1 MANFGMIDRS
11 VAFNPISAFPL
22 DARSYFESYAE
33 ALAAAQIASVVG
45 DTNTQYYFGE
55 TIAVVEN
62 GAAQLYI
69 IQPDKTLKEVGSKII
84 VDENVFDLD
93 DEGKLNLVGFAD
105 AAAGAQL
112 LKGSDGK
119 LSWVK
124 PDNTTVEGLQTIVA
138 GLQEDIKDLQDALN
152 PVDEEGNPTEGGLI
166 SDVDDLK
173 ESVGEEATYDEEGN
187 ELTPATGIYKD
198 IEDIEDKIGS
208 KAEHD
213 EEGSLVA
220 AATGLYAELE
230 KKADKTS
237 VYTIEQADKK
247 IADAIAAIDHLKRVI
262 VDELPAVEDADVNTI
277 YMMPS
282 GLLEDANKYYEWILI
297 NGVFEKVGSW
307 EVNLDDYALKTEVS
321 DLADV
326 VADNKEAA
334 EKAIE
339 DEQTR
344 AEKAEKANADAIA
357 AEQARAELAEK
368 ANADAITVEKE
379 RAELVEQGLVDDLAD
394 MDAAKANKAD
404 VYTKD
409 EVYAKNEV
417 YTKGEA
423 DQAIAD
429 KISEVNGGESAGEV
443 LGQLNAY
450 KKIVNMEVW
459 GDENGSGD
467 ENGNSRIDNLV
478 AQVQTLVNTKPF
490 ISEVDSDFQVVEGK
504 LILKELPISKIDG
517 LQDMSDNISVVQ
529 EKVGSLEDI
538 LNGYVDGETQ
548 EEVPGLVAEVQ
559 AIKENYLT
567 IVDFNA
573 AVGDL
578 ESLLAETTTIVER
591 LETIEEVLKWQE
603 MPNPA
608 T

>member
-93 DEGKLNLVGFAD
+93 DEGKLNLVGFAN

-124 PDNTTVEGLQTIVA
+124 PDNTTVQGLQTTVA
-138 GLQEDIKDLQDALN
+138 GLQKDIKDLRNALN

-262 VDELPAVEDADVNTI
+262 VDELPAVEEADVNTI

-297 NGVFEKVGSW
+297 NGIFEKVGSW
-307 EVNLDDYALKTEVS
+307 EVDLDDYALKTEVS
-321 DLADV
+321 DLAV
-326 VADNKEAA
+326 IVADNKEAA
-334 EKAIE
+334 EE
-339 DEQTR
+339 
-344 AEKAEKANADAIA
+344 AIA
-357 AEQARAELAEK
+357 EEQARAELAEK
-368 ANADAITVEKE
+368 ANADAITAEKE
-379 RAELVEQGLVDDLAD
+379 RAELAEQNLADDLAD
-394 MDAAKANKAD
+394 MDDAKANKAD
-404 VYTKD
+404 VYTK
-409 EVYAKNEV
+409 EEV
-417 YTKGEA
+417 YTKTETVA
-423 DQAIAD
+423 EILAQID
-429 KISEVNGGESAGEV
+429 KVNENVGESAGAV
-443 LGQLNAY
+443 LSKLEAY
-450 KKIVNMEVW
+450 QKVVNMEVW

-538 LNGYVDGETQ
+538 LNGYVDEETQ

>member
-1 MANFGMIDRS
+1 MALNFSKMNFS
-11 VAFNPISAFPL
+11 VSFNPTSAFPL
-22 DARSYFESYAE
+22 DARSYFESYDL
-33 ALAAAQIASVVG
+33 ALKAAAKAVEAGSTEG
-45 DTNTQYYFGE
+45 TLYFGQ

-62 GAAQLYI
+62 GIAQLYI
-69 IQPDKTLKEVGSKII
+69 IQPDKTLSEVGSKIT

-93 DEGKLNLVGFAD
+93 DEGKLNLLGFAD
-105 AAAGAQL
+105 ATAGAQL
-112 LKGSDGK
+112 LKGADGK

-124 PDNTTVEGLQTIVA
+124 PDNTTVEGLQLIVA
-138 GLQEDIKDLQDALN
+138 GLKEDIKDLQNALN
-152 PVDEEGNPTEGGLI
+152 PVDEEGNPVEGGLV
-166 SDVDDLK
+166 SEVDDLK

-187 ELTPATGIYKD
+187 QLTPATGIYKD
-198 IEDIEDKIGS
+198 IEDIEDKIGN

-213 EEGSLVA
+213 EEGSLIE
-220 AATGLYAELE
+220 AATGLYAELD
-230 KKADKTS
+230 KKADKDS

-262 VDELPAVEDADVNTI
+262 VNELPDIGEADANTI
-277 YMMPS
+277 YMKPS
-282 GLLEDANKYYEWILI
+282 GLLEDDNKYYEWILI

-307 EVNLDDYALKTEVS
+307 EVDLDNYALKSEVS
-321 DLADV
+321 NLADT

-334 EKAIE
+334 EKAIA
-339 DEQTR
+339 DEQAR

-357 AEQARAELAEK
+357 AEKERAELAE
-368 ANADAITVEKE
+368 
-379 RAELVEQGLVDDLAD
+379 QGLADDLAE

-467 ENGNSRIDNLV
+467 ENGNSRIDNLA

-490 ISEVDSDFQVVEGK
+490 ISEVDNDFQVVEGK
-504 LILKELPISKIDG
+504 LILNELPISKING
-517 LQDMSDNISVVQ
+517 LQDMSNNISIVQ

-538 LNGYVDGETQ
+538 LNGYVDEETQ

>member
-93 DEGKLNLVGFAD
+93 DEGKLNLVGFAN

-124 PDNTTVEGLQTIVA
+124 PDNTTVQGLQTTVA
-138 GLQEDIKDLQDALN
+138 GLQKDIKDLQNALN

-230 KKADKTS
+230 KKADKAS

-262 VDELPAVEDADVNTI
+262 VDELPAVEEADVNTI

-321 DLADV
+321 DLADI

-339 DEQTR
+339 DEQNR

-368 ANADAITVEKE
+368 ANTDAIAAEKE
-379 RAELVEQGLVDDLAD
+379 RAELAEQGLADDLAD
-394 MDAAKANKAD
+394 MDDAKANKAD
-404 VYTKD
+404 VYTK
-409 EVYAKNEV
+409 EEV
-417 YTKGEA
+417 YTKSETVA
-423 DQAIAD
+423 EILAQID
-429 KISEVNGGESAGEV
+429 KVNENVGESAGAV
-443 LGQLNAY
+443 LSKLEAY
-450 KKIVNMEVW
+450 QKVVNMEVW

-538 LNGYVDGETQ
+538 LNGYVDEETQ

-603 MPNPA
+603 MPNP
-608 T
+608 TT

>member
-93 DEGKLNLVGFAD
+93 DEGKLNLVGFAN

-152 PVDEEGNPTEGGLI
+152 PVDEEGNPVEGGLI

-213 EEGSLVA
+213 DEGSLVA
-220 AATGLYAELE
+220 AATGLYAELD
-230 KKADKTS
+230 KKADKAS

-262 VDELPAVEDADVNTI
+262 VDELPAVEEADVNTI

-321 DLADV
+321 DLADI

-339 DEQTR
+339 DEQNR

-368 ANADAITVEKE
+368 ANADAITAEKE
-379 RAELVEQGLVDDLAD
+379 RAELAEQGLADDLAD
-394 MDAAKANKAD
+394 MDDAKANKAD
-404 VYTKD
+404 VYTK
-409 EVYAKNEV
+409 EEV
-417 YTKGEA
+417 YTKSETVA
-423 DQAIAD
+423 EILAQID
-429 KISEVNGGESAGEV
+429 KVNENVGESAGAV
-443 LGQLNAY
+443 LSKLEAY
-450 KKIVNMEVW
+450 QKVVNMEVW

-517 LQDMSDNISVVQ
+517 LQDMSDNVSVIQ

-538 LNGYVDGETQ
+538 LNGYVDAETQ

-603 MPNPA
+603 MPNP
-608 T
+608 TT

>member
-152 PVDEEGNPTEGGLI
+152 PVDEEGNPVEGGLI
-166 SDVDDLK
+166 SDIDDLK

-213 EEGSLVA
+213 DEGSLVA

-247 IADAIAAIDHLKRVI
+247 IADAIATIDHLKRVI
-262 VDELPAVEDADVNTI
+262 VDELPAVEEADVNTI

-368 ANADAITVEKE
+368 ANTDAIAAEKE
-379 RAELVEQGLVDDLAD
+379 RAELAEQGLADDLAD

-538 LNGYVDGETQ
+538 LNGYVDEETQ

-567 IVDFNA
+567 VVDFNA

>member
-62 GAAQLYI
+62 GEAQLYI

-124 PDNTTVEGLQTIVA
+124 PDSTTVEGLQTTVA
-138 GLQEDIKDLQDALN
+138 GLQQGIKDLQDALN
-152 PVDEEGNPTEGGLI
+152 PVDEEGNPVEGGLI

-213 EEGSLVA
+213 DEGSLVA

-230 KKADKTS
+230 KKADKAS

-277 YMMPS
+277 YMIPS

-321 DLADV
+321 DLADI

-344 AEKAEKANADAIA
+344 AEKAEKANADAIT

-368 ANADAITVEKE
+368 ANADAITAEKE
-379 RAELVEQGLVDDLAD
+379 RAELAEQGLADDLAD

-404 VYTKD
+404 VYTK
-409 EVYAKNEV
+409 EEV
-417 YTKGEA
+417 YTKSETVTEILA
-423 DQAIAD
+423 QID
-429 KISEVNGGESAGEV
+429 KVNENVGESAGAV
-443 LGQLNAY
+443 LSKLEAY
-450 KKIVNMEVW
+450 QKVVNMEVW
-459 GDENGSGD
+459 GNENGSGD

-490 ISEVDSDFQVVEGK
+490 ISEVDNDFQVVEGK
-504 LILKELPISKIDG
+504 LILKELPISKITG
-517 LQDMSDNISVVQ
+517 LQDMSDNISIVQ

-538 LNGYVDGETQ
+538 LNGYVDEDTQ

>member
-33 ALAAAQIASVVG
+33 ALAAAQVASVVG

-93 DEGKLNLVGFAD
+93 DEGKLNLVGFAG

-124 PDNTTVEGLQTIVA
+124 PDNTTVEGLQTTVA

-152 PVDEEGNPTEGGLI
+152 PVDEDGNPVEGGLV

-173 ESVGEEATYDEEGN
+173 ASVGEEATYDEDGN

-213 EEGSLVA
+213 DEGSLVA

-230 KKADKTS
+230 KKADKAS

-262 VDELPAVEDADVNTI
+262 VDELPAAEEADVNTI
-277 YMMPS
+277 YMIPS

-321 DLADV
+321 DLADI

-344 AEKAEKANADAIA
+344 AEKAEKANADAIT

-368 ANADAITVEKE
+368 ANADAIAAEKE
-379 RAELVEQGLVDDLAD
+379 RAELAEQGLADDLAD

-490 ISEVDSDFQVVEGK
+490 ISEVDNDFQVVEGK
-504 LILKELPISKIDG
+504 LILKELPISKITG
-517 LQDMSDNISVVQ
+517 LQDMSDNISIVQ

-538 LNGYVDGETQ
+538 LNGYVDEDTQ

>member
-1 MANFGMIDRS
+1 MALNFSKMNFS
-11 VAFNPISAFPL
+11 VSFNPTSAFPL
-22 DARSYFESYAE
+22 DARSYFESYDL
-33 ALAAAQIASVVG
+33 ALKAAAKAVEAGSTEG
-45 DTNTQYYFGE
+45 TLYFGQ

-62 GAAQLYI
+62 GIAQLYI
-69 IQPDKTLKEVGSKII
+69 IQPDKTLSEVGSKIT

-93 DEGKLNLVGFAD
+93 DEGKLNLLGFAD
-105 AAAGAQL
+105 ATAGAQL
-112 LKGSDGK
+112 LKGADGK

-124 PDNTTVEGLQTIVA
+124 PDNTTVEGLQLIVA
-138 GLQEDIKDLQDALN
+138 GLKEDIKDLQDALN
-152 PVDEEGNPTEGGLI
+152 PVDEEGNPVEGGLV
-166 SDVDDLK
+166 SEVDDLK

-187 ELTPATGIYKD
+187 QLTPATGIYKD
-198 IEDIEDKIGS
+198 IEDIEDKIGN

-213 EEGSLVA
+213 EEGSLIE
-220 AATGLYAELE
+220 AATGLYAELD
-230 KKADKTS
+230 KKADKDS

-247 IADAIAAIDHLKRVI
+247 IADAIAAVDHLKRVI
-262 VDELPAVEDADVNTI
+262 VNELPEIEEADANTI
-277 YMMPS
+277 YMKPS
-282 GLLEDANKYYEWILI
+282 GLLEDDNKYYEWILI

-307 EVNLDDYALKTEVS
+307 EVDLDNYALKSEVS
-321 DLADV
+321 NLADT

-334 EKAIE
+334 EKAIA

-344 AEKAEKANADAIA
+344 AEKAEKANADAITA
-357 AEQARAELAEK
+357 
-368 ANADAITVEKE
+368 EKE
-379 RAELVEQGLVDDLAD
+379 RAELAEQGLADDLAE
-394 MDAAKANKAD
+394 MDAAKANKSD

-409 EVYAKNEV
+409 EV

-443 LGQLNAY
+443 LAQLNAY

-467 ENGNSRIDNLV
+467 ENKNSRIDNLV
-478 AQVQTLVNTKPF
+478 AQVQTLVDAKPF

-504 LILKELPISKIDG
+504 LILNELPISKING
-517 LQDMSDNISVVQ
+517 LQDMSDNISIVQ

-538 LNGYVDGETQ
+538 LNGYVDEETQ

-573 AVGDL
+573 TVGDL

>member
-33 ALAAAQIASVVG
+33 ALAAAQVASVVG

-152 PVDEEGNPTEGGLI
+152 PVDEDGNPVEGGLV

-173 ESVGEEATYDEEGN
+173 ASVGEEATYDEEGN

-213 EEGSLVA
+213 DEGSLVA

-230 KKADKTS
+230 KKADKES
-237 VYTIEQADKK
+237 VYTIEQANKK
-247 IADAIAAIDHLKRVI
+247 IADAIAAIDHLKRVV
-262 VDELPAVEDADVNTI
+262 VDELPEAKDADVNTI
-277 YMMPS
+277 YMIPS

-321 DLADV
+321 DLADIV
-326 VADNKEAA
+326 DDNQEAV
-334 EKAIE
+334 EK
-339 DEQTR
+339 
-344 AEKAEKANADAIA
+344 AIA

-368 ANADAITVEKE
+368 ANADAIAAEKE
-379 RAELVEQGLVDDLAD
+379 RAEQAEGDLAQDIIDAVAAEKSRAEQAEQDLADDLAD
-394 MDAAKANKAD
+394 IDAAKANKAD
-404 VYTKD
+404 VYTK
-409 EVYAKNEV
+409 EEV
-417 YTKGEA
+417 YTKSETVTEILA
-423 DQAIAD
+423 QID
-429 KISEVNGGESAGEV
+429 KVNENVGESAGAV
-443 LGQLNAY
+443 LSKLEAY
-450 KKIVNMEVW
+450 QKVVNMEVW

-478 AQVQTLVNTKPF
+478 AQVQTLVNAKPF
-490 ISEVDSDFQVVEGK
+490 ISEVDSDFQVIEGK
-504 LILKELPISKIDG
+504 LILKELPISKITG
-517 LQDMSDNISVVQ
+517 LQDMSDNISIVQ

-538 LNGYVDGETQ
+538 LNGYVDEDTQ

>member
-152 PVDEEGNPTEGGLI
+152 PVDEEGNPVEGGLI

-230 KKADKTS
+230 KKADKES

-277 YMMPS
+277 YMVPS

-339 DEQTR
+339 DEQIR

-368 ANADAITVEKE
+368 ANADAITAEKE
-379 RAELVEQGLVDDLAD
+379 RAELAEQGLADDLAD

-538 LNGYVDGETQ
+538 LNGYVDEETQ

>member
-152 PVDEEGNPTEGGLI
+152 PVDEQGNPVEGGLI

-173 ESVGEEATYDEEGN
+173 ASVGEEATYDEDGN

-213 EEGSLVA
+213 DEGSLVA

-230 KKADKTS
+230 KKADKES

-247 IADAIAAIDHLKRVI
+247 IADAIAAIDHLKRII
-262 VDELPAVEDADVNTI
+262 VDELPAVEEADVNTI
-277 YMMPS
+277 YMIPS

-321 DLADV
+321 DLADI

-344 AEKAEKANADAIA
+344 AEKAEKANADAIT

-368 ANADAITVEKE
+368 ANADAITAEKE
-379 RAELVEQGLVDDLAD
+379 RAEQAEQDLADDLAD
-394 MDAAKANKAD
+394 IDAAKANKAD
-404 VYTKD
+404 VYTK
-409 EVYAKNEV
+409 EEV
-417 YTKGEA
+417 YTKSETVTEILA
-423 DQAIAD
+423 QID
-429 KISEVNGGESAGEV
+429 KVNENVGESAGAV
-443 LGQLNAY
+443 LSKLEAY
-450 KKIVNMEVW
+450 QKVVNMEVW

-490 ISEVDSDFQVVEGK
+490 ISEVDNDFQVVEGK
-504 LILKELPISKIDG
+504 LILKELPISKITG
-517 LQDMSDNISVVQ
+517 LQDMSDNISIVQ

-538 LNGYVDGETQ
+538 LNGYVDEDTQ

>member
-1 MANFGMIDRS
+1 MALNFSKMNFS
-11 VAFNPISAFPL
+11 VSFNPTSAFPL
-22 DARSYFESYAE
+22 DARSYFESYDL
-33 ALAAAQIASVVG
+33 ALKAAAKAVEAGSTEG
-45 DTNTQYYFGE
+45 TLYFGQ

-62 GAAQLYI
+62 GIAQLYI
-69 IQPDKTLKEVGSKII
+69 IQPDKTLSEVGSKIT

-93 DEGKLNLVGFAD
+93 DEGKLNLLGFAD
-105 AAAGAQL
+105 ATAGAQL
-112 LKGSDGK
+112 LKGADGK

-124 PDNTTVEGLQTIVA
+124 PDNTTVEGLQLIVA
-138 GLQEDIKDLQDALN
+138 GLKEDIKELQDALN
-152 PVDEEGNPTEGGLI
+152 PVDEEGNPVEGGLV
-166 SDVDDLK
+166 SEVDDLK

-187 ELTPATGIYKD
+187 QLTPATGIYKD
-198 IEDIEDKIGS
+198 IEDIEDKIGN

-213 EEGSLVA
+213 EEGSLIE
-220 AATGLYAELE
+220 AATGLYAELD
-230 KKADKTS
+230 KKADKDS
-237 VYTIEQADKK
+237 VYTIEQTDKK
-247 IADAIAAIDHLKRVI
+247 IADAVAAVDHLKRVI
-262 VDELPAVEDADVNTI
+262 VNELPEIEEADANTI
-277 YMMPS
+277 YMKPS
-282 GLLEDANKYYEWILI
+282 GLLEDDNKYYEWILI

-307 EVNLDDYALKTEVS
+307 EVDLDNYALKSEVS
-321 DLADV
+321 NLADT

-334 EKAIE
+334 EKAIA
-339 DEQTR
+339 DEQAR
-344 AEKAEKANADAIA
+344 AEKAEKANT
-357 AEQARAELAEK
+357 
-368 ANADAITVEKE
+368 DAITAEKE
-379 RAELVEQGLVDDLAD
+379 RAELAEQGLADDLAE
-394 MDAAKANKAD
+394 MDAAKANKSD

-409 EVYAKNEV
+409 EV

-443 LGQLNAY
+443 LAQLNAY

-467 ENGNSRIDNLV
+467 ENKNSRIDNLV
-478 AQVQTLVNTKPF
+478 AQVQTLVDAKPF

-504 LILKELPISKIDG
+504 LILNELPISKISG
-517 LQDMSDNISVVQ
+517 LQDMSDNISIIQ

-538 LNGYVDGETQ
+538 LNGYVDEETQ

-573 AVGDL
+573 TVGDL